1 MAVSGGLTKRLIKL
15 SAAILVATGALY
27 CATFPSASLAADNSP
42 ASVAPATSSPAN
54 ANAVANP
61 YAGGTA
67 PGDSTSPDAN
77 GAGTAPDP
85 SPPVSYHYTPS
96 VGVNGVPLGSVRDF
110 LMEGVND
117 SSPLGFALRP
127 DHRELNSGE
136 TISGLTIV
144 SIKKGGPAAQAGLQT
159 YHNRVK
165 KAFEFAS
172 IAGSFFFP
180 PAIVLAPLL
189 DASRAGDHY
198 DMIVGIDGYR
208 VRDVLDF
215 ADCLRDVQP
224 NQPIYLSVVRD
235 GVRTQMQIKMP
246 DIFSPE

>member
-1 MAVSGGLTKRLIKL
+1 M
-15 SAAILVATGALY
+15 
-27 CATFPSASLAADNSP
+27 
-42 ASVAPATSSPAN
+42 
-54 ANAVANP
+54 ANP
-61 YAGGTA
+61 YFGGSA
-67 PGDSTSPDAN
+67 PGDSASPDDN
-77 GAGTAPDP
+77 GAGTSPDP
-85 SPPVSYHYTPS
+85 SPPPVSYHYAPS
-96 VGVNGVPLGSVRDF
+96 VGVNGVPIGSVRDF
-110 LMEGVND
+110 LTEGVND

-127 DHRELNSGE
+127 DHRELTSGE
-136 TISGLTIV
+136 TLSGLTIV
-144 SIKKGGPAAQAGLQT
+144 SIKKGGAAAQAGLQS
-159 YHNRVK
+159 YHNHVK

-180 PAIVLAPLL
+180 PAIVLMPLL
-189 DASRAGDHY
+189 DASRSGDHY